1 MTARVSARTIAA
13 VGAIALALGNVGRIP
28 AGALGGRSAPVVA
41 LDLVVVAVWLVLL
54 YAFATRRARL
64 ALDGVAGAAAAF
76 VVVALISTAMAF
88 SRYSLGATDGLGVL
102 AFLVRWIAYFG
113 WYPFVAWCL
122 TADESRDA
130 WRDVERALF
139 VFCLF
144 GILQSAFLPGFAQM
158 INAGGELKE
167 WDVQGRRL
175 VSTLLD
181 PNFAGLVI
189 VIALLFR
196 LARVAEDEMES
207 GPAMIVLSA
216 GVLLTVSRSAI
227 LALIVGLGVLV
238 LARGLRLRLIK
249 LFVAGALLLLPF
261 LSLVIAFA
269 AGFHKLGFD
278 MSAAQRFVPWT
289 RAIRL
294 IAEHPLLGI
303 GFNAIQ
309 QAQESHGW
317 RPIGGADV
325 SLDGGLLFVAAM
337 TGLIGVGIYVLMM
350 ISIWRASRRAW
361 RDPEVP
367 ALDRAHATATAASMA
382 AVVVHS
388 LFVNSLLLPFVM
400 QILWVMWGRLAH
412 ISATRRARL
421 GLPAARRIM
430 VPGEWIGTP
439 AGISPWQLAGFVA
452 LLCVAGACDP
462 CAGTVSCSSSPRFE
476 VTGTIVDHTTGIG
489 ISGARVDATF
499 QTQGG
504 VVNASAVTDENG
516 LWRLSANAPGAANA
530 TAIFTVTAPGHAAY
544 NTEPVAVHAVTTR
557 GNADVM
563 GQWTEAP
570 FARFLATVV
579 HAGVPLAGASVEFT
593 PKTAGVTFESPS
605 TVTANGSG
613 IFEIDLRSAATAAIG
628 TLIVIHPALARP
640 ATVQNFSIPLGYT
653 FRVPQPTG
661 TIAVGGQIAY
671 GGEIIFRGT
680 GEKAANVQVTFART
694 GGIATDPASV
704 TTTSNAVGFF
714 RLDLNPL
721 DDTGAVIGD
730 LTFAPRTGAPA
741 VYHDVHLAA
750 YDSVA
755 IRSLGVWTY
764 GAAWAWAV
772 ELWRFDSLKAAPNVG
787 VAFHATGGLPI
798 DSSKFQNLHTDAS
811 GRVEL
816 RGTVRDTGT
825 VIGTIVVFPASG
837 PPRTIPNVRLH
848 TNFDDQLHFGGVYGF
863 GPALRYVG
871 EVLQQNGTP
880 VAGAQV
886 TWTQTSG
893 VAATPNPLQSATT
906 ADGRFPLT
914 LFPSQD
920 GEVVGTIRVRPP
932 PPWPANTEFVFQN
945 LRLNSFESSE
955 ARLAVTYRIP
965 PP

>member
-13 VGAIALALGNVGRIP
+13 VGAIALALGNLGRIP
-28 AGALGGRSAPVVA
+28 AGALGGRGAPIVA
-41 LDLVVVAVWLVLL
+41 LDLVVVAVWMVLL
-54 YAFATRRARL
+54 YALATRRAQL
-64 ALDGVAGAAAAF
+64 AIDGVAGAASVF
-76 VVVALISTAMAF
+76 VVVALISTALAF
-88 SRYSLGATDGLGVL
+88 SRYNLGAADGLGVV
-102 AFLVRWIAYFG
+102 AFLVRWVAYFG

-130 WRDVERALF
+130 WRDVERALLA
-139 VFCLF
+139 FCVF

-158 INAGGELKE
+158 VNAGGTLKE

-196 LARVAEDEMES
+196 LARVAENEKES
-207 GPAMIVLSA
+207 GPAMVLLSA

-227 LALIVGLGVLV
+227 LALAVGLGVLV
-238 LARGLRLRLIK
+238 LARGLKLRLIK
-249 LFVAGALLLLPF
+249 LFVVGALLLLPF
-261 LSLVIAFA
+261 LSFAIAFA

-289 RAIRL
+289 RALRL

-350 ISIWRASRRAW
+350 ISVSRAARRAW
-361 RDPEVP
+361 RDTDVP
-367 ALDRAHATATAASMA
+367 ALDRAHATATAASTA

-412 ISATRRARL
+412 ISASRRARL

-430 VPGEWIGTP
+430 VPGELIGAP
-439 AGISPWQLAGFVA
+439 ARASLLQFAGFVT
-452 LLCVAGACDP
+452 LLGVAGACDP
-462 CAGTVSCSSSPRFE
+462 CAGTVNCSSSPHYE
-476 VTGTIVDHTTGIG
+476 ATGTIVDHHTGIG
-489 ISGARVDATF
+489 VAGARVDAVF
-499 QTQGG
+499 QAQGG
-504 VVNASAVTDENG
+504 VVNASALTDKDG
-516 LWRLSANAPGAANA
+516 LWRLTADAPGAAST

-544 NTEPVAVHAVTTR
+544 NTAPVAVHAVTTR

-579 HAGVPLAGASVEFT
+579 HAGVPLVGASVAFAPT
-593 PKTAGVTFESPS
+593 TDGVTFESES
-605 TVTANGSG
+605 TVATNGSG
-613 IFEIDLRSAATAAIG
+613 IFEMDLSSPAAAAVG
-628 TLIVIHPALARP
+628 ALTIVHSSLARP
-640 ATVQNFSIPLGYT
+640 ETIERFSIPLGYT
-653 FRVPQPTG
+653 FGVPHPTT

-671 GGEIIFRGT
+671 GGEVIFRGT

-694 GGIATDPASV
+694 GGIATDPTSV
-704 TTTSNAVGFF
+704 TTTTNASGFF

-721 DDTGAVIGD
+721 EKGEVIGD
-730 LTFAPRTGAPA
+730 LTFTPRAGAPA
-741 VYHDVHLAA
+741 AYHDVRLAT

-772 ELWRFDSLKAAPNVG
+772 ELWRFDSLKAVPNVG
-787 VAFHATGGLPI
+787 VAFHATSGLPI
-798 DSSKFQNLHTDAS
+798 DSSKFQNLRTDAS

-816 RGTVRDTGT
+816 RGAVRDTGT

-871 EVLQQNGTP
+871 EVLQQNGAP
-880 VAGAQV
+880 VAGAQI

-932 PPWPANTEFVFQN
+932 PPWPANSEFVFSD
-945 LRLNSFESSE
+945 LRLNSFESSDVK
-955 ARLAVTYRIP
+955 LAVTYRIP